1 MDLCAYSFFFLMIRR
16 PPRPTRTDTL
26 FPYTTLCRSRLTLSH
41 PLARAE
47 GSADALLEPLGLE
60 AKLSLDAPSLAPLS
74 AFAGMP
80 VAGAAQVNVDATV
93 AEGGGSIR
101 ANVDGTRSEEHT
113 SELQSLMRT
122 SYAVFCLKKKKQ
134 RTRRQE

>member
-101 ANVDGTRSEEHT
+101 ANVEGTVT
-113 SELQSLMRT
+113 NLQLPTIPAAAALAGEDRKSTHLN
-122 SYAVFCLKKKKQ
+122 SSP
-134 RTRRQE
+134 